1 MRSSVLRQAVIPIFA
16 ILLCSCS
23 SSDSLSGLS
32 GESTADGVDPATST
46 IGFARTDLGTL
57 GGTSSYAADINNSN
71 VVVGWSETLAGTTH
85 AFRWSAASGLT
96 DLGTL
101 PGDRLSRAIA
111 ILDGDVAGGGQILG
125 VSGDEDRWTPVV
137 WSASGV
143 IRALAIPLMPAF
155 SLGSPTGFNTRG
167 DVVGWDAGGPGQH
180 GWSWSSSVGKYDL
193 SANVQGGSNEGSAGD
208 VTESGVVLLTS
219 RAYTCTQVTECW
231 RTYLWNGTAGY
242 TPLGTPGNGAEADVT
257 GLALNETGAVV
268 GWATTGRAG
277 VPAPYRWSAGSGFTF
292 LARYAGTSSAYGY
305 ATAVNSAGAIV
316 GATVEPESGSIVAT
330 TWPGA
335 GGIVRLSRDDPNP
348 SVAVAINNFGTIAGW
363 ATVSSGGNHAVMWS
377 PVSNSSRA
385 IQSMVTPMRRISTA
399 SAPCLGDV
407 RAITSRQAL
416 FACVLKSDK
425 R

>member
-1 MRSSVLRQAVIPIFA
+1 MLRQAVVPA
-16 ILLCSCS
+16 LALLLCSCS
-23 SSDSLSGLS
+23 SSDSLSGLR
-32 GESTADGVDPATST
+32 GTSTTDGVEPATST
-46 IGFARTDLGTL
+46 TGFARADLGTL
-57 GGTSSYAADINNSN
+57 GGPSSYAADINNSN
-71 VVVGWSETLAGTTH
+71 VVVGWSETASGTAH
-85 AFRWSAASGLT
+85 AFRWTAAGGLT

-101 PGDRLSRAIA
+101 SGDRLSRAVA
-111 ILDGDVAGGGQILG
+111 ILDGGQILG
-125 VSGDEDRWTPVV
+125 VSGDEGRWTPVV

-143 IRALAIPLMPAF
+143 IEALAIPLIRDFTLA
-155 SLGSPTGFNTRG
+155 SPTGFNTKG

-180 GWSWSSSVGKYDL
+180 GWSWSSSSGKYDL
-193 SANVQGGSNEGSAGD
+193 SAHLQGGSNEGSAGD

-231 RTYLWNGTAGY
+231 RTYLWSGTGGY
-242 TPLGTPGNGAEADVT
+242 TTLGAPGNAAEADVT

-268 GWATTGRAG
+268 GWATTGRGG

-292 LARYAGTSSAYGY
+292 LTRYAGSSTYGY
-305 ATAVNSAGAIV
+305 ATGVNSTGGIV
-316 GATVEPESGSIVAT
+316 GAALEPSSGSIVAT
-330 TWPGA
+330 TWPSA

-348 SVAVAINNFGTIAGW
+348 SVAVAINNVGTVAGW
-363 ATVSSGGNHAVMWS
+363 ATVSNGGNHAVIWS

-385 IQSMVTPMRRISTA
+385 IQSAVAPMRRISTA
-399 SAPCLGDV
+399 SGPCLGDV

>member
-1 MRSSVLRQAVIPIFA
+1 MRSSVLRQAVVPALAF
-16 ILLCSCS
+16 LLCSC

-32 GESTADGVDPATST
+32 GASTTDGIEPATT
-46 IGFARTDLGTL
+46 TTGFARTDLGTL
-57 GGTSSYAADINNSN
+57 GGPSSYAADINNSN
-71 VVVGWSETLAGTTH
+71 VVVGWSETGAGTTH
-85 AFRWSAASGLT
+85 AFRWTQAEGLT

-101 PGDRLSRAIA
+101 PGDRLSRAVA
-111 ILDGDVAGGGQILG
+111 ILDGGMAGGGKILG
-125 VSGDEDRWTPVV
+125 VSGDEGRWTSVV

-143 IRALAIPLMPAF
+143 IQALAIPLMPAF
-155 SLGSPTGFNTRG
+155 TLSSPTGFNARG

-180 GWSWSSSVGKYDL
+180 GWSWSSSAGKYDL
-193 SANVQGGSNEGSAGD
+193 SANVQGGSNEGSASD

-231 RTYLWNGTAGY
+231 RTYLWNGTGGY
-242 TPLGTPGNGAEADVT
+242 TSLGTPGNAAEADVT

-268 GWATTGRAG
+268 GWATTGRGG
-277 VPAPYRWSAGSGFTF
+277 VPAPYGWSAGSGFTF
-292 LARYAGTSSAYGY
+292 LARYAGSSNYGY
-305 ATAVNSAGAIV
+305 ATAVNSTGAIV
-316 GATVEPESGSIVAT
+316 GAALEPSSGSIVAT
-330 TWPGA
+330 TWPAA

-348 SVAVAINNFGTIAGW
+348 SVAVAVNNLGTIAGW
-363 ATVSSGGNHAVMWS
+363 ATVSNGGNHAVIWS

-385 IQSMVTPMRRISTA
+385 IQSAATPMRRISTA

-416 FACVLKSDK
+416 FACVLKSDYG

>member
-1 MRSSVLRQAVIPIFA
+1 MLRQAVVPA
-16 ILLCSCS
+16 IAFLLCSC

-32 GESTADGVDPATST
+32 GTSTHGVEPATNTS
-46 IGFARTDLGTL
+46 GFARADLGTL
-57 GGTSSYAADINNSN
+57 GGTSSYAADINNTN
-71 VVVGWSETLAGTTH
+71 VVVGWSETASGTAH
-85 AFRWSAASGLT
+85 AFRWSAAGGLT

-101 PGDRLSRAIA
+101 PGDRLSRAVA
-111 ILDGDVAGGGQILG
+111 ILDGGEVLG
-125 VSGDEDRWTPVV
+125 VSGNEGRWTPVV
-137 WSASGV
+137 WSASGA
-143 IRALAIPLMPAF
+143 IQALTIPLIQDFTLA
-155 SLGSPTGFNTRG
+155 SPTGFNTKG

-180 GWSWSSSVGKYDL
+180 GWSWSSTAGKYDL
-193 SANVQGGSNEGSAGD
+193 SANLQGGSNEGSASD

-231 RTYLWNGTAGY
+231 RTYLWNGTGGY
-242 TPLGTPGNGAEADVT
+242 TPLGAPGNAVEADVT

-268 GWATTGRAG
+268 GWATTGRGG

-292 LARYAGTSSAYGY
+292 LARYAGTSSYGY
-305 ATAVNSAGAIV
+305 ATAVNSTGAIV
-316 GATVEPESGSIVAT
+316 GAALEPSSGSIVAT
-330 TWPGA
+330 TWPGP

-348 SVAVAINNFGTIAGW
+348 SVAVSINNSGTIAGW
-363 ATVSSGGNHAVMWS
+363 ATVSNGGNHAVIWS

-385 IQSMVTPMRRISTA
+385 IQSVATPMRRISTA

>member
-1 MRSSVLRQAVIPIFA
+1 MLRQAVVPAFA
-16 ILLCSCS
+16 LILCSCS

-32 GESTADGVDPATST
+32 GASTTDGVEPATST
-46 IGFARTDLGTL
+46 TGFARADLGTL
-57 GGTSSYAADINNSN
+57 GGPSSYAADINNNN
-71 VVVGWSETLAGTTH
+71 VVVGWSETESGTAH
-85 AFRWSAASGLT
+85 AFRWSVAGGLT

-101 PGDRLSRAIA
+101 QGDRLSRAVS
-111 ILDGDVAGGGQILG
+111 ILDGGQILG
-125 VSGDEDRWTPVV
+125 VSGDEGRWTPVV
-137 WSASGV
+137 WSASGA
-143 IRALAIPLMPAF
+143 IQALTIPLIQDFTLA
-155 SLGSPTGFNTRG
+155 SPTGFNSKG

-180 GWSWSSSVGKYDL
+180 GWSWSSSAGKYDL
-193 SANVQGGSNEGSAGD
+193 SANLQGGSNEGSAGD

-231 RTYLWNGTAGY
+231 RTYLWNGNSGY
-242 TPLGTPGNGAEADVT
+242 TPLGAPGNAAEADVT

-268 GWATTGRAG
+268 GWATTGRGG

-292 LARYAGTSSAYGY
+292 LARYAGISSYGY
-305 ATAVNSAGAIV
+305 ATAVNSSGAIV
-316 GATVEPESGSIVAT
+316 GAAQEPASGSIVAT
-330 TWPGA
+330 TWPVA
-335 GGIVRLSRDDPNP
+335 GGIVRLSRDDPNA
-348 SVAVAINNFGTIAGW
+348 SVAVAINNVGTVAGW
-363 ATVSSGGNHAVMWS
+363 ATVSNGGNHAVIWS

-385 IQSMVTPMRRISTA
+385 IQSAVAPMRRISTA